1 MPRYFYGA
9 ATTVDDVTT
18 DVTTEEAAT
27 TTTTA
32 TTTTLREVAVA
43 APVDDVGE
51 ETFIETSV
59 GQGVVGFGGLLT
71 MGAMGMAGKKMIGGM
86 AASTAASSHPYA
98 SPPASLYNR
107 SE

>member
-43 APVDDVGE
+43 APVDDVG